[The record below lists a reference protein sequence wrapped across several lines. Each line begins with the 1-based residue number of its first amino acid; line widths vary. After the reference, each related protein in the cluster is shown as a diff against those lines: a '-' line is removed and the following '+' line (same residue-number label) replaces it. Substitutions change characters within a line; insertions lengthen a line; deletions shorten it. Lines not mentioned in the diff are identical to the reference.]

1 MKIIL
6 KGSYMSLSSF
16 ESEELNDFT
25 IITGKNGTGKTQLIQ
40 LIN

>member
-1 MKIIL
+1 
-6 KGSYMSLSSF
+6 MSLSSF

-40 LIN
+40 LINQIKKFGN